1 MKHVRSF
8 APYVLALALGALLAA
23 AAGCSDSSTT
33 PKVEGG
39 YPNAELLV
47 AGADL
52 EVALDHADAVR
63 RGTPAF
69 GSSAPLHSAPI
80 IIDTRSA
87 TAYAAGHVP
96 GAINIPI
103 SPGNG
108 TFDKGGSG
116 PDATDLKSATDLAAA
131 LGALGLTRE
140 ADIVVYGTDLDWLVG
155 RMFWMLEY
163 LGATN
168 VSMLDGGFAKWT
180 ADGRAT
186 STEAASRAA
195 STFTSQVVPAIL
207 VDKADVLAAYANT
220 DEFVIVDSRNAVDYQ
235 ASRIPN
241 AVNILIPDFLNP
253 DFTMKTALEIDD
265 LLESKA
271 ITRDKVVYTHCYV
284 GYRSSQEYFV
294 FRLMGYTVAHY
305 DGSWADW
312 NADPETPKEP

>member
-1 MKHVRSF
+1 MKLIRSL
-8 APYVLALALGALLAA
+8 APYLMALALGALLAA

-47 AGADL
+47 GGADL
-52 EVALDHADAVR
+52 EAALDDA
-63 RGTPAF
+63 G
-69 GSSAPLHSAPI
+69 API
-80 IIDTRSA
+80 LIDTRSA
-87 TAYAAGHVP
+87 AAYAAGHVP

-108 TFDKGGSG
+108 TFDKGGAG
-116 PDATDLKSATDLAAA
+116 PEATDLKAAPDLAAA
-131 LGALGLTRE
+131 LGGFGLTRE

-168 VSMLDGGFAKWT
+168 VAMLDGGYAKWT
-180 ADGRAT
+180 ADGRPTVTDAAT
-186 STEAASRAA
+186 RTAA
-195 STFTSQVVPAIL
+195 TFTPQVVPDIL

-220 DEFVIVDSRNAVDYQ
+220 SAYAIVDSRNAVDYQ

-241 AVNILIPDFLNP
+241 AINILIPDFLNP
-253 DFTMKTALEIDD
+253 DFTLKSALEIDD
-265 LLESKA
+265 LLESKE
-271 ITRDKVVYTHCYV
+271 ITRDRIVYTHCYV
-284 GYRSSQEYFV
+284 GYRSSQEYFI

-312 NADPETPKEP
+312 NADPETPKAP